1 MIRLTNLEQLTMVFV
16 APLDM
21 LAKAAK
27 LISFVGQWRLAN
39 RTMMDYSVNSSQR
52 HAPPTAIPTPR
63 SNLLSAPSSSQRKKS
78 FGISALA

>member
-27 LISFVGQWRLAN
+27 LISFVGQWRLAD
-39 RTMMDYSVNSSQR
+39 RTMVD
-52 HAPPTAIPTPR
+52 
-63 SNLLSAPSSSQRKKS
+63 
-78 FGISALA
+78 